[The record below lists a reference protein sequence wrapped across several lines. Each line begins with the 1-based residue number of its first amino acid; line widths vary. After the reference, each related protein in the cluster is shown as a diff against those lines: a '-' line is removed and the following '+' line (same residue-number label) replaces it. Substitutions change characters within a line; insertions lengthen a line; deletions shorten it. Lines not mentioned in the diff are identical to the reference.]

1 MTEIILLASATCL
14 LAALFAPVLRRS
26 AKRQPTD
33 VLSIDIECDTE
44 PVLAHLREVSAA
56 LERIAQ
62 QQDRIG
68 VPAVRLEVRDNPIPQ
83 PEPIQRGAD
92 PRREPRS
99 PRTPAKPQGQRR
111 QR

>member
-1 MTEIILLASATCL
+1 M
-14 LAALFAPVLRRS
+14 
-26 AKRQPTD
+26 
-33 VLSIDIECDTE
+33 SIDIECDTE

-68 VPAVRLEVRDNPIPQ
+68 VPAIRLEVRDNPIPQ

-92 PRREPRS
+92 PRREPRG
-99 PRTPAKPQGQRR
+99 PRTPAPVKPQSQQKRR